1 MATSNNDASSANAQQ
16 LGTLQGEVAGL
27 RRELDHLHEALDRIE
42 MALGAVRATLSE
54 RQGGMRMLA
63 VLVAMS
69 GALGGALAT
78 GWHWFTT
85 KA

>member
-16 LGTLQGEVAGL
+16 LGTLQGEVTGL
-27 RRELDHLHEALDRIE
+27 RRELDYLHEALDRIE

-69 GALGGALAT
+69 GTLGGALAT

>member
-1 MATSNNDASSANAQQ
+1 MATSNDVASSANAQQ
-16 LGTLQGEVAGL
+16 LGTLQGEVTGL
-27 RRELDHLHEALDRIE
+27 RRELDYLHEALDRIE

-69 GALGGALAT
+69 GTLGGALAT